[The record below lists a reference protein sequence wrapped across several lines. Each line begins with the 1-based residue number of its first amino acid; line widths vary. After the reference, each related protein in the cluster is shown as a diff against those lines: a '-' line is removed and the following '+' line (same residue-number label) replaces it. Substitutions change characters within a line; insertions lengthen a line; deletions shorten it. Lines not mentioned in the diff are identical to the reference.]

1 MFLHTPRKAC
11 FCSISLTLF
20 FLLFSLY
27 PVGSASLQLPP
38 SPPVPQGWQTQVVF
52 PEADP
57 TTRIYARGRLTFRA
71 YQGQG
76 SLVIENQGATA
87 AELSVNGR
95 TVDISPALR
104 RSAGRAEIDIS
115 RYTVN
120 GINTLKVVN
129 IMPQGSRLGIKIPYP
144 TLTYGQPAEVGFS
157 PEKLAKIDDLI
168 NREIQQ
174 GFPGAVLTIVRQG
187 KIVKHTAYG
196 YRQKYNGFQALVPP
210 AAMTPDTLFDLASNT
225 KAFAVNLAIQKL
237 VSEKKVALDDPL
249 SKYLRGFRGGGREK
263 ITIRRVLTHSAGYAP
278 EVRFFDP
285 KKTADNGLY
294 SLDRQT
300 TQGLLNK
307 IPLEYKPGKKTIY
320 SDTDYILLG
329 FLIEA
334 VTGQPL
340 DTYVEKE
347 IYLPLGLKNTL
358 FNPLMKG
365 FTPDQFAAT
374 ERNGNTRDF
383 HVQFPGIRTHTL
395 LGEVH
400 DEKAFYSLGG
410 VSGHAGLFS
419 RTLDLAVL
427 SQVILNGGGYGNYR
441 LCDPLTLEQ
450 FTRTSDSDSHYGLGW
465 DKNNIWEFGPYASGR
480 AVGHSGWTGTVT
492 CIDPEYDLAI
502 ILLTNKVHAPVDP
515 KNQHQFTT
523 SRFETGKYGSIMS
536 LVYEALLEKH

>member
-1 MFLHTPRKAC
+1 MLLHTPRKAC
-11 FCSISLTLF
+11 FCSISLTLW
-20 FLLFSLY
+20 FLFFSLY

-38 SPPVPQGWQTQVVF
+38 SPPPHQGWQAQVTF

-57 TTRIYARGRLTFRA
+57 TSRIHARGRLTFRA

-76 SLVIENQGATA
+76 SLAIENQGATGA
-87 AELSVNGR
+87 ILSVNGR

-104 RSAGRAEIDIS
+104 QSAGRAEIDIS

-168 NREIQQ
+168 NQEVRQ
-174 GFPGAVLTIVRQG
+174 GFPGAVLTIVRHG

-196 YRQKYNGFQALVPP
+196 HRQKYNGSQTLVPP

-225 KAFAVNLAIQKL
+225 KAFAVNLAMQKL
-237 VSEKKVALDDPL
+237 VSEKRIALDDPL
-249 SKYLRGFRGGGREK
+249 SKYLRGFRGGGRER
-263 ITIRRVLTHSAGYAP
+263 ITIRQVLTHSAGYAP

-285 KKTADNGLY
+285 KKTAGKGLY

-300 TQGLLNK
+300 TQRLLHK
-307 IPLEYKPGKKTIY
+307 IPLEYKPGTKTIY

-329 FLIEA
+329 FLIET
-334 VTGQPL
+334 VTGQRL
-340 DTYVEKE
+340 DAYVENE
-347 IYLPLGLKNTL
+347 IYLPLGLKSTL
-358 FNPLMKG
+358 FNPLAKG

-383 HVQFPGIRTHTL
+383 HVRFPGIRTHTL

-502 ILLTNKVHAPVDP
+502 ILLTNKVHAPVDS
-515 KNQHQFTT
+515 KNHHQFTT
-523 SRFETGKYGSIMS
+523 SNFETGKYGSIMS